1 MTNIAHFLGLQSE
14 RSQVSSF
21 SVSNSTRHAAEIGH
35 TLHIFLGFET
45 ENRQVRSIC
54 ILYSIEHPRE
64 LRQIFYPS

>member
-1 MTNIAHFLGLQSE
+1 MTNIAHFLDLQSE

-21 SVSNSTRHAAEIGH
+21 SVSNSTRHAEEIGH

-54 ILYSIEHPRE
+54 MGSCLYLVLYGART
-64 LRQIFYPS
+64 